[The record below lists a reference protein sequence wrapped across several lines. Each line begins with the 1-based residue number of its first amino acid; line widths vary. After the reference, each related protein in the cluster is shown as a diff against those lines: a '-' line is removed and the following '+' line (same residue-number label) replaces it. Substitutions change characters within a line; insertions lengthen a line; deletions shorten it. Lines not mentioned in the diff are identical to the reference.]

1 MYRDTKMDL
10 AQGTLRRI
18 TKLNLTGGSFISD
31 AGSYSIEDT
40 DADRDITALNSVV
53 LTFAQGVPVTTMVR
67 VSLLIALL
75 ALSALSLSRKR

>member
-1 MYRDTKMDL
+1 MYRETKMDL
-10 AQGTLRRI
+10 ALDILRR
-18 TKLNLTGGSFISD
+18 TDRSNPADVSYTYD
-31 AGSYSIEDT
+31 AGSYSIENSDS
-40 DADRDITALNSVV
+40 DQDITALNSVV

>member
-1 MYRDTKMDL
+1 MDL
-10 AQGTLRRI
+10 AQGTLHRI
-18 TKLNLTGGSFISD
+18 TKPNLTGGSFISD

>member
-1 MYRDTKMDL
+1 MDL

-18 TKLNLTGGSFISD
+18 SKSNLTGGSFISD

>member
-1 MYRDTKMDL
+1 MDL
-10 AQGTLRRI
+10 AQGILHRI
-18 TKLNLTGGSFISD
+18 TKPNLTGGSFISD
-31 AGSYSIEDT
+31 AGSYSIKDT
-40 DADRDITALNSVV
+40 DADRDITALTSVV